1 MGELGSKFSIN
12 LFPYFEMDKLKFH
25 FDSFHKAAADRN
37 DDKCLIELLLFF
49 SQVR

>member
-1 MGELGSKFSIN
+1 
-12 LFPYFEMDKLKFH
+12 MDKIKFNS
-25 FDSFHKAAADRN
+25 DSFHKAAADRN